1 MLADETRGS
10 GIKRPKKSTQTDRQA
25 TPRTNP
31 KRHYCQNN
39 PPPPKIQN
47 NAQPQP
53 KLGSLDAGALAR
65 LMGALAALKADPE
78 PSFLRAY
85 AAEVYQKLPLFD
97 DR

>member
-1 MLADETRGS
+1 MKRGLRK
-10 GIKRPKKSTQTDRQA
+10 KRPKRAPK
-25 TPRTNP
+25 PTN
-31 KRHYCQNN
+31 KRRPEPIQNAIIAKTT
-39 PPPPKIQN
+39 PPPKIQN